1 MKVIQENHSQM
12 TLRLRPW
19 FLWVFGGI
27 FTSAGL
33 LIALLASVD
42 SFTCRR
48 DSSTPATCELSRIG
62 LLGKEQQIL
71 PLEDIQG
78 TKVNH
83 LRDSK
88 GNSSYSLIL
97 LTNQGEISPIN
108 TSLSN
113 YETVHKWGEEIEV
126 FLQDNQQNNLVIEYD
141 NRWAIYIF
149 SGLFISS
156 GIVVGLCGK
165 VVFCKI
171 DKTLGIL
178 TLDKYNL
185 ISNSQAEY
193 NIRDIKGLTLQTS
206 TGSKG
211 SKTYRVALVMA
222 SGDYIPFTSYYSSGF
237 NQQQQTVDIISKFIN
252 LEPIIEHEPM
262 ISLPEVF
269 SLVKDMVGLKFMN
282 LQKREAKLA
291 TLQEAVRNNPD
302 DAEANY
308 QYGLA
313 LSILQKNDEAQ
324 PFLATA
330 QRLFSNQGEWQKVQQ
345 IDAILNSLN
354 QKS

>member
-33 LIALLASVD
+33 LIALLASAD

-48 DSSTPATCELSRIG
+48 DSNTPAICELSRTG
-62 LLGKEQQIL
+62 LLGRKQQIL

-88 GNSSYSLIL
+88 GNSIYSLIL

-113 YETVHKWGEEIEV
+113 HETVYNWGEKIDG
-126 FLQDNQQNNLVIEYD
+126 FLKDDQQQNLLIEYD
-141 NRWAIYIF
+141 DRWAIYIF
-149 SGLFISS
+149 SALFIST

-165 VVFCKI
+165 VVFCKM

-178 TLDKYNL
+178 TLEKYSL
-185 ISNSQAEY
+185 IGNSQTEY
-193 NIRDIKGLTLQTS
+193 NIRDIEGLTLQTS

-237 NQQQQTVDIISKFIN
+237 NQHQQTVDIISKFLN
-252 LEPIIEHEPM
+252 LEAIKGSEPII
-262 ISLPEVF
+262 SLPDIF
-269 SLVKDMVGLKFMN
+269 SLAKNMVGLKLMN
-282 LQKREAKLA
+282 PQQSEAKLEN
-291 TLQEAVRNNPD
+291 LQEAVRNNPD

-308 QYGLA
+308 QYALA
-313 LSILQKNDEAQ
+313 LYMLHRHREAQ
-324 PFLATA
+324 PFLETA
-330 QRLFSNQGEWQKVQQ
+330 QRLFRNQSDGQKVQQ
-345 IDAILNSLN
+345 IDLILNSLN
-354 QKS
+354 QK